1 MSMKLKDKIAIVTGG
16 SQGIGKSIAIAMARE
31 GAKVTIAARTASR
44 LEEASNAL
52 KSFCTECLAIE
63 TDVADESRVKA
74 MVKSVYDTFGR
85 LDILVNNAGIM
96 GPTKLATEITAE
108 EWDLV
113 LKSNLLGAM
122 YCAREA
128 LEIMKEQ
135 RNGAIINIASVAA
148 KTGRAL
154 RSPYAASKAALV
166 NLTHSLAMEFAPYNI
181 RINAICPGTIEGARI
196 RRVFTEKAS
205 ALGISYEKAAQERV
219 AETPLGRF
227 IQPEEVAA
235 LAVFL
240 ASADASGMTGQAIN
254 VSGGREMR

>member
-16 SQGIGKSIAIAMARE
+16 SQGIGKSIAIAMASE
-31 GAKVTIAARTASR
+31 GAMVTIVARTASR
-44 LEEASNAL
+44 LEETSNEL
-52 KSFCTECLAIE
+52 KSLCAECLAIE
-63 TDVADESRVKA
+63 TDVANESQVKA
-74 MVKSVYDTFGR
+74 MVKTVYDTFGR

-108 EWDLV
+108 EWDHV
-113 LKSNLLGAM
+113 LKTNLLGAV

-128 LEIMKEQ
+128 LQIMTKQ

-154 RSPYAASKAALV
+154 RSPYAATKAAMV

-181 RINAICPGTIEGARI
+181 RINAICPGTIEGERI
-196 RRVFTEKAS
+196 RKVFAKKAE
-205 ALGISYEKAAQERV
+205 ALGISYEKAAQERI
-219 AETPLGRF
+219 AATPLGRF

-235 LAVFL
+235 VAVFL
-240 ASADASGMTGQAIN
+240 ASADASGMTGQVIN